1 MKNNRS
7 EKENPEKV
15 FINVNQRKIDIFS
28 TIFSFFL
35 IWEVYWSVF
44 NLFSPQDT
52 MVDILAIFG
61 ILIII
66 IPCTMI
72 LKTKILKFLRS

>member
-7 EKENPEKV
+7 EKENPEKI

-72 LKTKILKFLRS
+72 LKT